1 VGTNDHFRLLQQV
14 GGVANGSTW
23 YDRTNYYETVPGH
36 ALDLA
41 LWLESDRMGYLLDAL
56 TPEKL
61 ENQRSVVMNER
72 RQRVDNQPY
81 GRALERL
88 HELLF
93 PTPHP
98 YGWPVIGYM
107 EDIAAA
113 TLDDVAAF
121 FRGYYAPA
129 NAVVTLAGD
138 IEPAAALDR
147 VNRWFGDLPS
157 GPAPV
162 RRGVPPPSPAQLQLE
177 TQTDR
182 IELPRLYL
190 GFRSPAY
197 GEREWYAGAV
207 LAESLAGGK
216 ASAWYQDLV
225 YRRQIAQDIGVY
237 TYPTE
242 LEATYLVVA
251 TCKPGVTVEV
261 LESALLAH
269 IEAARTTGPAP
280 VEIDRARARLLTST
294 FEELETLDRK
304 ADTLSQFA
312 TLFGDPG
319 RLPREVETYLSLDAA
334 ELRDFAARYLA
345 PESRTQITVVP
356 A

>member
-1 VGTNDHFRLLQQV
+1 
-14 GGVANGSTW
+14 
-23 YDRTNYYETVPGH
+23 
-36 ALDLA
+36 
-41 LWLESDRMGYLLDAL
+41 
-56 TPEKL
+56 
-61 ENQRSVVMNER
+61 
-72 RQRVDNQPY
+72 
-81 GRALERL
+81 
-88 HELLF
+88 
-93 PTPHP
+93 
-98 YGWPVIGYM
+98 M

-113 TLDDVAAF
+113 TLDDVAEF
-121 FRGYYAPA
+121 FRRYYAPA
-129 NAVVTLAGD
+129 NAVITLAGD
-138 IEPAAALDR
+138 IEPADALDR
-147 VNRWFGDLPS
+147 VNRWFGELPS
-157 GPAPV
+157 GPAPA
-162 RRGVPPPSPAQLQLE
+162 RRRLPPASPAQLQLE

-197 GEREWYAGAV
+197 GEREWYAGAL

-251 TCKPGVTVEV
+251 TCKPGISVEV
-261 LESALLAH
+261 LERALLDH
-269 IEAARTTGPAP
+269 LEEARTAGPAS

-319 RLPREVETYLSLDAA
+319 RLPREVETFLSLDSA

-345 PESRTQITVVP
+345 RDSRTQITVVP
-356 A
+356 E